1 MALQRVTINSAI
13 DVIFT
18 RSSVHSFS
26 RQFSKVKHCS
36 DETDDDLLNGE
47 LFRSLR
53 HSAAGARSPQGV
65 R

>member
-18 RSSVHSFS
+18 RCSVHSFS
-26 RQFSKVKHCS
+26 RQFSKVKHSS
-36 DETDDDLLNGE
+36 DETDDDQLNGE
-47 LFRSLR
+47 LFCSLR
-53 HSAAGARSPQGV
+53 HLAAEARSPREV